1 MVQQNCD
8 IQRIE
13 RIKHDGL
20 VFDYSSIESVI
31 ALTQKESFI
40 GTLTDSRDGFVEYT
54 WNLRFEFCNPK
65 NF

>member
-54 WNLRFEFCNPK
+54 
-65 NF
+65 